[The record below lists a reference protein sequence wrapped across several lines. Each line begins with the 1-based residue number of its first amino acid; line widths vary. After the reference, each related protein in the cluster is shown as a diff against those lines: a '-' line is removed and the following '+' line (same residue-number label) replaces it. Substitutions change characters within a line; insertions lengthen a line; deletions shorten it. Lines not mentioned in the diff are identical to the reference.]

1 MTVARKKSA
10 KANTIVLLLILSF
23 LSSLFPL
30 QIASGISVSSTSAVL
45 YVGKLEAFSDYGDFK
60 LAMAPYQIEDE
71 IYLPASAFRQLFRW
85 KVVML
90 KKNERYLV
98 ASPDI
103 TIQLD
108 LVSGKYLL
116 EGLEYD
122 LKESA
127 RLEKGIL
134 ILQLNA
140 MIKWF
145 DLDYRFDQEYQRIN
159 LTYLPKPADEEW
171 IPVARF
177 YTTKSVY
184 KVGERIEYFDVSYS
198 PTEQNIASVQWSG
211 KRDVFFEPGDKP
223 VKLRVTD
230 KGGQQSRWF
239 TKIIRIVPEVL
250 NSRFQYH
257 VYSEDVG
264 KSMAFPTPEL
274 RRAMLNL
281 PKLEGLSPS
290 SETRKLLISN
300 SPETFNTPGMLY
312 SDTIAGKVRL
322 YASHVNGSEERMM
335 FIVMA
340 TNPGAQEVKV
350 TMTRKGEIIPS
361 MYAQL
366 NGRQGVLEYMIDR
379 SPPTTHVVPAGATVM
394 LAKMPTLRPK
404 KGVNVIYDM
413 ETEADQAIKY
423 SAIAVPVTVN
433 LRSLMAENLSSLIQ
447 LPYDKHVRGTFAVAG
462 KSMQIT
468 GDALDQ
474 PKTLSISDGES
485 DPSLVGVDASN
496 GQQALNPGSY
506 GVMYKVDIERPPAMT
521 VMMRARG
528 GSFKGHFQINDRIV
542 LAPDSGSLRPQ
553 NGLFVLAR
561 TKGNEPQLTIE
572 FSPPAGSSLPI
583 DLIFLP
589 HANGIGLY

>member
-1 MTVARKKSA
+1 MTIARKQSIKP
-10 KANTIVLLLILSF
+10 NTLVLLLILSM

-30 QIASGISVSSTSAVL
+30 HIASGISVSSTSAVL
-45 YVGKLEAFSDYGDFK
+45 YVGKLDAFSDYGDFK
-60 LAMAPYQIEDE
+60 LAMAPVQIEDD
-71 IYLPASAFRQLFRW
+71 IYIPASAFRQLFRW
-85 KVVML
+85 KVIML
-90 KKNERYLV
+90 KKNEQYLLS
-98 ASPDI
+98 SPDI
-103 TIQLD
+103 TIQID

-122 LKESA
+122 LKDA
-127 RLEKGIL
+127 TRLEKGIL
-134 ILQLNA
+134 ILQLKA
-140 MIKWF
+140 MTKWF
-145 DLDYRFDQEYQRIN
+145 DLDYRYDEQYQRIN
-159 LTYLPKPADEEW
+159 LTYVPKPADEEW

-211 KRDVFFEPGDKP
+211 KRDVFFEPGDKA

-239 TKIIRIVPEVL
+239 TRMIRIVPEVQ

-264 KSMAFPTPEL
+264 KSMEFPSPEL

-281 PKLEGLSPS
+281 PKIEGLSPS
-290 SETRKLLISN
+290 SDARKLIVSN
-300 SPETFNTPGMLY
+300 SPETFSEEGMLY
-312 SDTIAGKVRL
+312 SDTLAGKVRL
-322 YASHVNGSEERMM
+322 YASHVNGSEEQMM

-340 TNPGAQEVKV
+340 TNPGAQEAKV

-379 SPPTTHVVPAGATVM
+379 SPPTTHVVPAGTTVM

-413 ETEADQAIKY
+413 ETDDNQAIKY
-423 SAIAVPVTVN
+423 SVIAVPVTVN
-433 LRSLMAENLSSLIQ
+433 LRSLMSENLSSLKQ
-447 LPYDKHVRGTFAVAG
+447 LEYDKHVRGTFDVAE
-462 KSMQIT
+462 KSIQIA
-468 GDALDQ
+468 GDTINQ
-474 PKTLSISDGES
+474 PKTLSVSDGETDS
-485 DPSLVGVDASN
+485 ALVGVDVSN
-496 GQQALNPGSY
+496 GRQSLNPGSY
-506 GVMYKVDIERPPAMT
+506 GVMYKATIERPPAMT

-542 LAPDSGSLRPQ
+542 LAPDSGSIRPQ
-553 NGLFVLAR
+553 NGLFILAR
-561 TKGNEPQLTIE
+561 TTGNEPQLTIE